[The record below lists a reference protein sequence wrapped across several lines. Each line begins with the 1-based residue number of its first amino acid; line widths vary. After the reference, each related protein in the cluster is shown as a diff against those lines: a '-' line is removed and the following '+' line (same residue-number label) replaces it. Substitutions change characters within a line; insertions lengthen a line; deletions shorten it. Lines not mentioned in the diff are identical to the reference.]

1 MPEPLLESFELYLS
15 SRNCSPRTLTS
26 YLRALTMY
34 FREEQEI
41 TRQSV
46 SGYLGRMIQEGAAP
60 NTVRLRLAALRAY
73 TRWLAEDGE
82 IDQDPLLG
90 IKPPKIPTKITHGLS
105 DEQLQAL
112 LNACKGQRFRDRR
125 DDALIRFMVETGVRS
140 QECLDLAVS
149 DIEPLRNGVA
159 IIHKGKGAKA
169 RTVAFGPQTAASLD
183 RYMRLRK
190 LHKHRD
196 LSNLW
201 LGERG
206 PLRYHGLNQTLRDR
220 AETARVE
227 GFYLHLLRHTF
238 ATRWL
243 RAQGSEQGLMTMAG
257 WSSRSMLDRYTTAS
271 AGERAAEEARRLN
284 LGDI

>member
-1 MPEPLLESFELYLS
+1 
-15 SRNCSPRTLTS
+15 
-26 YLRALTMY
+26 MY
-34 FREEQEI
+34 FRQETEI

-60 NTVRLRLAALRAY
+60 NTVRGRLAALRAY
-73 TRWLAEDGE
+73 TRWLVEDGE
-82 IDQDPLLG
+82 IAQDPLLG
-90 IKPPKIPTKITHGLS
+90 IKPPKIPTKITQGLS

-112 LNACKGQRFRDRR
+112 LKACKGQGFRDRR

-140 QECLDLAVS
+140 QECLDLAVG

-159 IIHKGKGAKA
+159 VIHKGKGAKG

-196 LSNLW
+196 LPNLW

-220 AETARVE
+220 AETAGVQ
-227 GFYLHLLRHTF
+227 GFHLHLLRHSF

-284 LGDI
+284 LGDL